1 MRLKVSKKIKILKI
15 EVEIFSY
22 FSDCIKKS
30 LELLEQID
38 SDMGML
44 ESV

>member
-1 MRLKVSKKIKILKI
+1 MLKSLKEDEDFI
-15 EVEIFSY
+15 ESETVIFP
-22 FSDCIKKS
+22 DCIKKS

-44 ESV
+44 ESA